1 MAVLRLQKENTGGW
15 YDLILTVK
23 VRGVFLL
30 IPLGVVGQ
38 TLTEMH
44 RNEQNFP
51 NEPWL
56 LQEAGMSGLF

>member
-51 NEPWL
+51 NEP
-56 LQEAGMSGLF
+56 

>member
-1 MAVLRLQKENTGGW
+1 MAVLWLQKENTW
-15 YDLILTVK
+15 YVLILTVK

-51 NEPWL
+51 NEP
-56 LQEAGMSGLF
+56 

>member
-1 MAVLRLQKENTGGW
+1 LQKENPGSW

-23 VRGVFLL
+23 VREVFLL
-30 IPLGVVGQ
+30 TPLGVVGQ

-51 NEPWL
+51 NEPQL
-56 LQEAGMSGLF
+56 LQEAGMSSLS